1 VTAFSKDLS
10 EITVA
15 NSEQLLSD
23 VPPLTEKERHQL
35 LVEWNDTKVNYPKD
49 VCIHQLFEAQVD
61 RTPDAVAVVFEDEQ
75 LTYQELNQQAN
86 QLAYHLKSLGVGP
99 GMFVAVCMNRSLEM
113 IPTLLGILKAGGA
126 YVPLEPSFP
135 KARFQWILSSLK
147 ISCIITQT
155 APLKTIHDL
164 LPQLPAL
171 EHVICLDTPQQ
182 PESINREEIEELS
195 AHQQIWMRSY
205 LAQLP
210 KQNLPTQASQDDPAY
225 IIFTSGS
232 TGTPKGVMVRHKPV
246 INLIDW
252 VNRTFDVNSSD
263 RILFITSL
271 CFDLS
276 VYDVFGLLAAGGSIR
291 VVSDGNVRDPE
302 RLLCMLGDEPITFW
316 DSAPAVLQQLV
327 PFFPFMKSTEKKSQL
342 RLVFLSGDWIP
353 LKLPDLVRKTFPGVE
368 VIGLGGATEAT
379 VWSNYYHIGDVDPHW
394 VSIPYGKPIQN
405 AQYYILDSHLH
416 PCPIGVPGD
425 LYIGGDCLS
434 SGYVNEPI
442 LTAERFIPNSFSNE
456 PDTRLYKT
464 GDLARYLPDGNIE
477 FLGRI
482 DHQVKI
488 RGFRIEIGEIEAVL
502 SQHPAVRETVV
513 LAQEDIPGNKRLV
526 AYVVVN
532 QKSAHTINEL
542 RRFLQEQLPEY
553 MVPSAFVQLEA
564 LPLTPN
570 GKVDRRALPMPD
582 TVRPELAGTYV
593 APRTPVE
600 EVLAK
605 IWAEVLRLEQV
616 GIHDNFFELGGD
628 SILSIQII
636 AKAHQ
641 AGLQLT
647 PTQMF
652 QHPTLAELAVVV
664 GTTTAVQAEQGLV
677 TGHVLLTPIQQWFF
691 EQELPEPHHWNWD
704 QAILLEVR
712 QALDFSLLEQV
723 VQHLLVH
730 HDALR
735 LRFERSVFG
744 WQQVNALPDEAISC
758 LRIDLSALPEAEQGA
773 AIQKA
778 TAELQVSLNLSEG
791 PLVRV
796 ALFDLGTEKPGRLLL
811 VVHHLVVD
819 GVSWRILLADLQMVY
834 QQLSLGEAIQLP
846 PKTTSFKDWA
856 ERLTAYAQSEALT
869 EELDYWLT
877 EARSKV
883 APLPVD
889 YQRDRDANTVASATN
904 VTVSLSVEQTR
915 ALLQEIPRTYNTQ
928 INDVLLTA
936 LVLAFS
942 QWTDARLLLI
952 DMEGHGREEV
962 VEGVDLSR
970 TVGWFTTIFPL
981 LLDLGEADNLGEAL
995 KSIKEQL
1002 RRIPSRGIG
1011 YGLLRYL
1018 RDTEIVN
1025 KLRSLPQSAVLFN
1038 YLGQFD
1044 QVLPQSSNFGL
1055 ARESIGYT
1063 RNPQG
1068 IRRHQMEV
1076 TGFVVEGQLQLNWT
1090 YSVNFYR
1097 RETIESLA
1105 QRFIEAIQSLISHCQ
1120 SSEVESYIPSTFP
1133 AVRQGQVDFPL
1144 PIVVPT
1150 PEQRHLPFPLTD
1162 IQQAYWVGQSRAFE
1176 LGNVRAHVYVE
1187 FESVGLDLER
1197 CNLALQRLIERHEM
1211 LRIVV
1216 LPDGQQQI
1224 LEQVPTY
1231 EIEVLDQR
1239 GKDPQ
1244 VVASQLESV
1253 RQRMSHQGPAND
1265 RWPLFEVLA
1274 HCLEDQRVRLHISI
1288 SLLVMDGRAALIL
1301 TQEFLQLYQNLD
1313 ACLAPMNLS
1322 FRDYVLAL
1330 DTLQDSEVYQRSLNY
1345 WKNRL
1350 STLPPAPELPLAKNL
1365 ASVSNPR
1372 FVRRSARLEPQTWR
1386 RLKSRAAQA
1395 GLTPTV
1401 ALCTAYAEALTAWSK
1416 TPDFTVNILFF
1427 NRLPLHPQVNDIV
1440 GNFSSTILLEVN
1452 NTAELPF
1459 DTRAKRLQEQLWTEL
1474 EHSHVSGVRVLRERN
1489 RVEGRTSRAT
1499 MPVVFASTLNLNSQ
1513 GEETSSIPLPGKVVY
1528 SCLQTPQVLLD
1539 HQVYEQD
1546 GTLLFNWDAVEEL
1559 FPEGLL
1565 DDMFSA
1571 YCRLL
1576 HRLAN
1581 EDDAWQ
1587 KTVPQLIPIAQLQ
1600 QRTIINAT
1608 EAPVPAAM
1616 LHTLF
1621 AAQVPQR
1628 SRQAAVISS
1637 NQTLT
1642 YEELYC
1648 RSNQVAHR
1656 LRQLGARPNVLVAV
1670 VMEKGWEQVVA
1681 VLGVLLSGA
1690 AYLAIDP
1697 ALPKERLWYLLDQ
1710 SKVGLVLTQSWI
1722 DKNLEWPETVHRLCV
1737 DSEDLDKVDDQPLD
1751 LVQRPEDLAYV
1762 IFTSGSTG
1770 LPKGVMINHRSAVNT
1785 ICDINQRFGI
1795 GPEDRL
1801 LALSSLSFDLSVY
1814 DIFGTLA
1821 AGGTIIIPDA
1831 SAVRDPVHWADLLV
1845 REKVTIWNSVPALM
1859 QMLVEYAADR
1869 PDMPPCPL
1877 RLVLLSGDWIPVVLP
1892 DQIKALFEGVQV
1904 ISLGGATE
1912 ASIWSILYP
1921 IEDVDP
1927 AWKSIP
1933 YGKPMLNQRC
1943 YVLNK
1948 ALEPCPVWVI
1958 GGLYIGGV
1966 GLAKGYWQDEE
1977 KTNARFIEHPR
1988 TGERLYCTGDLGR
2001 YLPDGNIEF
2010 LGREDFQ
2017 VKVQG
2022 YRIELGEIEAA
2033 LLQHPAVRDAVAT
2046 AVGERNDNKRLA
2058 AYVIVDQ
2065 DGVLDINE
2073 LRSLLAKK
2081 LPDYMVPSAFVLLD
2095 ALPLTP
2101 NGKVDRKALPVP
2113 DLAIPEREKAFVVP
2127 HDPLELQLAQIWG
2140 DLLNTDSIGITDNF
2154 FDLGGHSLLAVR
2166 LMTKI
2171 QKMFEQELLLST
2183 LLQGPTIEHLAS
2195 VLRQQAG
2202 SVPESSL
2209 VKIQPAGSK
2218 PPFFCIHP
2226 VGGNVLCYVDL
2237 ARHLGLEQPFY
2248 ALQSPGLDGKR
2259 EPYTQIEDMAAH
2271 YIEALRAIQP
2281 EGPYFLGGWSMGG
2294 IVAFEMAQ
2302 QLHKQEQEVGSLVL
2316 LDSRAPVGTPNLDDA
2331 TLLSWFIRDL
2341 GGQFAK
2347 NLAVSHDELRR
2358 LGPDKGLHHIL
2369 EQARKANVLPPD
2381 VGLMQVQRLL
2391 QVFKANTR
2399 AIWSYMPEAY
2409 PNRVILLRSSEVFSP
2424 DFEDFGDPTWGWGEF
2439 ASKQIEIYTVP
2450 GNHYTILTNPH
2461 VKFLAERLKHCLNQ
2475 VIPI

>member
-1 VTAFSKDLS
+1 MTAFSKDLS
-10 EITVA
+10 ETTVA
-15 NSEQLLSD
+15 NSKKQLSD
-23 VPPLTEKERHQL
+23 VVSLTEKEWHQL
-35 LVEWNDTKVNYPKD
+35 LVQWNDTKVDYPKD
-49 VCIHQLFEAQVD
+49 VCIHQLFEAQVE
-61 RTPDAVAVVFEDEQ
+61 RTPNAVAVVFEDEQ

-99 GMFVAVCMNRSLEM
+99 GMFVAVCMNRSLEI

-135 KARFQWILSSLK
+135 KARFQWILSSLN
-147 ISCIITQT
+147 ISCIVTQT

-210 KQNLPTQASQDDPAY
+210 KQNLLTQASQDDLAY

-291 VVSDGNVRDPE
+291 VVSDGDVRNPE
-302 RLLCMLGDEPITFW
+302 RLLCILSDEPITFW

-353 LKLPDLVRKTFPGVE
+353 VKLPDLVRKTFPGVE
-368 VIGLGGATEAT
+368 VVALGGATEAT
-379 VWSNYYHIGDVDPHW
+379 VWSNYYRIGNVDPHW

-405 AQYYILDSHLH
+405 AQYYILDFHLN
-416 PCPIGVPGD
+416 PCPIGVPGE
-425 LYIGGDCLS
+425 LYISGDCLS

-442 LTAERFIPNSFSNE
+442 LTAERFIPNPFSNE
-456 PDTRLYKT
+456 LDTCLYKT
-464 GDLARYLPDGNIE
+464 GDLARYLSDGNIE
-477 FLGRI
+477 FLGRV

-488 RGFRIEIGEIEAVL
+488 RGFRIELGEIEATL
-502 SQHPAVRETVV
+502 NLHPNVQKTIV
-513 LAQEDIPGNKRLV
+513 LAREDVPGNKRLV
-526 AYVVVN
+526 AYVVPNEVEVLAISEQSSQN
-532 QKSAHTINEL
+532 SFGYNNKFNRKLLLEL
-542 RRFLQEQLPEY
+542 RRFVEERLPEY
-553 MVPSAFVQLEA
+553 MVPSTFVLLEA
-564 LPLTPN
+564 LPLTSN
-570 GKVDRRALPMPD
+570 GKVDRRALPAPD
-582 TVRPELAGTYV
+582 TTRPELAETYV
-593 APRTPVE
+593 APRNPVE
-600 EVLAK
+600 EVLAE

-641 AGLQLT
+641 TGLQLT
-647 PTQMF
+647 PRQMF

-664 GTTTAVQAEQGLV
+664 GTTAVQAEQGLV
-677 TGHVLLTPIQQWFF
+677 T
-691 EQELPEPHHWNWD
+691 
-704 QAILLEVR
+704 
-712 QALDFSLLEQV
+712 
-723 VQHLLVH
+723 
-730 HDALR
+730 
-735 LRFERSVFG
+735 
-744 WQQVNALPDEAISC
+744 
-758 LRIDLSALPEAEQGA
+758 
-773 AIQKA
+773 
-778 TAELQVSLNLSEG
+778 
-791 PLVRV
+791 
-796 ALFDLGTEKPGRLLL
+796 
-811 VVHHLVVD
+811 
-819 GVSWRILLADLQMVY
+819 
-834 QQLSLGEAIQLP
+834 
-846 PKTTSFKDWA
+846 
-856 ERLTAYAQSEALT
+856 
-869 EELDYWLT
+869 
-877 EARSKV
+877 
-883 APLPVD
+883 
-889 YQRDRDANTVASATN
+889 
-904 VTVSLSVEQTR
+904 
-915 ALLQEIPRTYNTQ
+915 
-928 INDVLLTA
+928 
-936 LVLAFS
+936 
-942 QWTDARLLLI
+942 
-952 DMEGHGREEV
+952 
-962 VEGVDLSR
+962 
-970 TVGWFTTIFPL
+970 
-981 LLDLGEADNLGEAL
+981 
-995 KSIKEQL
+995 
-1002 RRIPSRGIG
+1002 
-1011 YGLLRYL
+1011 
-1018 RDTEIVN
+1018 
-1025 KLRSLPQSAVLFN
+1025 
-1038 YLGQFD
+1038 
-1044 QVLPQSSNFGL
+1044 
-1055 ARESIGYT
+1055 
-1063 RNPQG
+1063 
-1068 IRRHQMEV
+1068 
-1076 TGFVVEGQLQLNWT
+1076 
-1090 YSVNFYR
+1090 
-1097 RETIESLA
+1097 
-1105 QRFIEAIQSLISHCQ
+1105 SLISHCQ

-1133 AVRQGQVDFPL
+1133 AVRQGQMDFPL
-1144 PIVVPT
+1144 PIVVPA

-1162 IQQAYWVGQSRAFE
+1162 IQQAYWVGQSKAFE

-1197 CNLALQRLIERHEM
+1197 CNMALQRLIERHEM

-1224 LEQVPTY
+1224 LDQVPTY

-1265 RWPLFEVLA
+1265 RWPLLEILA
-1274 HCLEDQRVRLHISI
+1274 HCLEEQRVRLHISI

-1301 TQEFLQLYQNLD
+1301 SQEFLQLYQNVD
-1313 ACLAPMNLS
+1313 ACLAPINFS

-1330 DTLQDSEVYQRSLNY
+1330 NTLQDSEVYQRSLNY

-1365 ASVSNPR
+1365 VSVSNPQ

-1386 RLKSRAAQA
+1386 RLKNRVAQA

-1401 ALCTAYAEALTAWSK
+1401 VLCTAYSDVLTDWSK
-1416 TPDFTVNILFF
+1416 IPHFTLNILFF
-1427 NRLPLHPQVNDIV
+1427 NRLPLHPQVNNIV
-1440 GNFSSTILLEVN
+1440 GNFSSTLLLEVN
-1452 NTAELPF
+1452 NTTKIPF
-1459 DTRAKRLQEQLWTEL
+1459 EARAKRLQEQLWTEL
-1474 EHSHVSGVRVLRERN
+1474 EHSHVSGVRVLREQN
-1489 RVEGRTSRAT
+1489 RMEGRTSRAA
-1499 MPVVFASTLNLNSQ
+1499 MPVVFASTLNLNSR

-1559 FPEGLL
+1559 FPEELL
-1565 DDMFSA
+1565 DDMFNA

-1587 KTVPQLIPIAQLQ
+1587 KTVPQLIPTAQLQ

-1628 SRQAAVISS
+1628 ARQAAVISS

-1648 RSNQVAHR
+1648 RANQVAHR

-1697 ALPKERLWYLLDQ
+1697 ALPKERLWYLLEQ

-1722 DKNLEWPETVHRLCV
+1722 DENLEWPDTFHRLCV
-1737 DSEDLDKVDDQPLD
+1737 DSENLDKVDDQPLD

-1785 ICDINQRFGI
+1785 ICDINQRFVI
-1795 GPEDRL
+1795 GPEDQL

-1831 SAVRDPVHWADLLV
+1831 SSVRDPVHWADLLV

-1869 PDMPPCPL
+1869 PDIPPCPL
-1877 RLVLLSGDWIPVVLP
+1877 RLVLLSGDWIPMALP
-1892 DQIKALFEGVQV
+1892 DQIKALVKGVQV

-1948 ALEPCPVWVI
+1948 ALEACPVWVI
-1958 GGLYIGGV
+1958 GSLYIGGV

-2010 LGREDFQ
+2010 FGREDFQ

-2058 AYVIVDQ
+2058 AYVVVDQ

-2073 LRSLLAKK
+2073 LRSFLAKK
-2081 LPDYMVPSAFVLLD
+2081 LPDYMVPSAFMLLD

-2113 DLAIPEREKAFVVP
+2113 DLAIPERKKAFVVP
-2127 HDPLELQLAQIWG
+2127 RDPLELQLAQIWG
-2140 DLLNTDSIGITDNF
+2140 NLLNTDSIGITDNF

-2171 QKMFEQELLLST
+2171 QKMFKQELSLST

-2316 LDSRAPVGTPNLDDA
+2316 LDSRLPVGKPNLDDA
-2331 TLLSWFIRDL
+2331 TLLSYFVRDL

-2347 NLAVSHDELRR
+2347 NLAVSYDELRR
-2358 LGPDKGLHHIL
+2358 LGPDKELHHIL
-2369 EQARKANVLPPD
+2369 EQARKANILPPD

-2391 QVFKANTR
+2391 EVFQANTR
-2399 AIWSYMPEAY
+2399 AMWNYIPEAY

-2424 DFEDFGDPTWGWGEF
+2424 DFEDFGDPTWGWSEF
-2439 ASKQIEIYTVP
+2439 ASKQIEIYIVP

-2461 VKFLAERLKHCLNQ
+2461 VKFLAEHLKHCLN
-2475 VIPI
+2475 